1 MKTAPTSTLVLS
13 EQSGVLSV
21 LLSRPEARNAM
32 SLDMV
37 RELSSVLAS
46 AETRDDLRVV
56 VLRGAGGHF
65 CAGADIK
72 DLLRARSEPKTTT
85 RDPVAETNAA
95 FGHLCVAFAR
105 LSLPTVCVLEGSVLG
120 GGFGL
125 ACAADIALAD
135 ETASFGLPETSLGV
149 VPAQIA
155 PFLLERLGFSQA
167 KRLALMGG
175 KVSAQE
181 AYAIGLVHELHASGP
196 ALEQAL
202 DKLLARLL
210 RCAPGATRVTKQLML
225 RARESSAE
233 SLIEHA
239 AQVFSAQLSSGEGAE
254 GTLAFVEKR
263 APAWSTP
270 GSPAQST
277 ASSTQRSDG

>member
-1 MKTAPTSTLVLS
+1 MSLPSTSTLVLS
-13 EQSGVLSV
+13 EQDGVLSV
-21 LLSRPEARNAM
+21 VLSRPAARNAM
-32 SLDMV
+32 NLEMV
-37 RELSSVLAS
+37 RELSSVLAV
-46 AETRDDLRVV
+46 ADARDDLRVV

-72 DLLRARSEPKTTT
+72 DLLRARQEPVTST

-125 ACAADIALAD
+125 ACASDIALAD
-135 ETASFGLPETSLGV
+135 ETASFGLPETSIGV

-155 PFLLERLGFSQA
+155 PFLVERLGFSQA

-175 KVSAQE
+175 KFSAHE
-181 AYAIGLVHELHASGP
+181 AHAIGLVHELHASGP
-196 ALEQAL
+196 ALELAL
-202 DKLLARLL
+202 TKLLARLL
-210 RCAPGATRVTKQLML
+210 RNAPRATRVTKQLVL
-225 RARESSAE
+225 RARGQSAE

-239 AQVFSAQLSSGEGAE
+239 AEVFAAQLGSSEGAE
-254 GTLAFVEKR
+254 GTLAFIEKR
-263 APAWSTP
+263 APAWLTR
-270 GSPAQST
+270 
-277 ASSTQRSDG
+277 RSEG